1 MNWSDIF
8 SNAITA
14 AVALNAAWFALA
26 GIGLNVHFGYTGLL
40 NFGQIGF
47 AAIGAYGVGV
57 SVTYYGWSI
66 WVGMGVGVLMAV
78 LLALVLGLPA
88 LRLRAEY
95 LAIVTIAAS
104 EIIRLVARSVALRD
118 YSGGSNGINGFSQ
131 QFYELSPFD
140 AAEEYRIGPIF
151 FSNGRLL
158 FVTLVTWGL
167 VAVAAVMV
175 WLLMRSPW
183 GRILKA
189 IREDEDAVR
198 ALGKSAYS
206 YKIQSLVFGGVLGGI
221 AGMMFAIGTAT
232 VQPDN
237 FQPPQTF
244 FIWAALIIGGVG
256 KVWGPIVGSMIFWA
270 LLSLTENILRPLAA
284 NDYSVFGLFGFSA
297 VMDGVQ
303 VGQIRF
309 MLVGLGL
316 LLLMIFRPQ
325 GLFGDKNEM
334 ALDDN

>member
-1 MNWSDIF
+1 MSWSDIL
-8 SNAITA
+8 SNALTA

-26 GIGLNVHFGYTGLL
+26 AIGLNVHFGYTGLL

-47 AAIGAYGVGV
+47 ASIAAYGVGV

-66 WVGMGVGVLMAV
+66 WVGMGVGVLMSV
-78 LLALVLGLPA
+78 LLALLLGLPA
-88 LRLRAEY
+88 LRLRADY

-118 YSGGSNGINGFSQ
+118 FSGGSNGINGFSS

-140 AAEEYRIGPIF
+140 PSSEYRIGPIF

-167 VAVAAVMV
+167 VALAALAVY
-175 WLLMRSPW
+175 LLMRSPW

-189 IREDEDAVR
+189 IREDEDAAR
-198 ALGKSAYS
+198 ALGKSAYW
-206 YKIQSLVFGGVLGGI
+206 YKIQSLVFGGVLGGL

-244 FIWAALIIGGVG
+244 FIWAALIIGGIG
-256 KVWGPIVGSMIFWA
+256 RVWGPIVGAMIFWS
-270 LLSLTENILRPLAA
+270 LLSLTENILRPMAA
-284 NDYSVFGLFGFSA
+284 GNYSVFGLFDFNTI
-297 VMDGVQ
+297 MEGVQ
-303 VGQIRF
+303 VGQVRF
-309 MLVGLGL
+309 MLVGVGL

-325 GLFGDKNEM
+325 GLFGDRKEM
-334 ALDDN
+334 ALDDS

>member
-1 MNWSDIF
+1 MNWSDIL

-14 AVALNAAWFALA
+14 GVSLTAAWFALA
-26 GIGLNVHFGYTGLL
+26 AIGLNVHFGYTGLL

-66 WVGMGVGVLMAV
+66 WVGMGVGVLLSV
-78 LLALVLGLPA
+78 LLALILGLPA
-88 LRLRAEY
+88 LRLRADY
-95 LAIVTIAAS
+95 LAIVTIAAG
-104 EIIRLVARSVALRD
+104 EIIRLVGRSVALRE

-140 AAEEYRIGPIF
+140 PSSEYRIGPVF
-151 FSNGRLL
+151 FSSGRLL
-158 FVTLVTWGL
+158 FVTLVTWAM
-167 VAVAAVMV
+167 VAIAAVVV

-183 GRILKA
+183 GRILRA
-189 IREDEDAVR
+189 IRDDEDAAR

-206 YKIQSLVFGGVLGGI
+206 YKIQSLVFGGVLGGL

-244 FIWAALIIGGVG
+244 FIWAAMIIGGVG
-256 KVWGPIVGSMIFWA
+256 RVWGPVVGAMIFWA
-270 LLSLTENILRPLAA
+270 LLSLTENILRPLAQQ
-284 NDYSVFGLFGFSA
+284 DYSVFGLFDFGTI
-297 VMDGVQ
+297 MDGVQ
-303 VGQIRF
+303 VGQVRF
-309 MLVGLGL
+309 MLVGLGVV
-316 LLLMIFRPQ
+316 LLMIFRPQ
-325 GLFGDKNEM
+325 GLFGDRKEM
-334 ALDDN
+334 ALDDK

>member
-1 MNWSDIF
+1 MNWSDII
-8 SNAITA
+8 SNALTA

-47 AAIGAYGVGV
+47 AAIAAYGVGV
-57 SVTYYGWSI
+57 SVTYFGWNIWIGMLVGIGMSI
-66 WVGMGVGVLMAV
+66 V
-78 LLALVLGLPA
+78 LALLLGLPT
-88 LRLRAEY
+88 LRLRADY

-118 YSGGSNGINGFSQ
+118 FSGGSNGINGFSS
-131 QFYELSPFD
+131 QFYELSPF
-140 AAEEYRIGPIF
+140 ANNTSYKIGPFF

-158 FVTLVTWGL
+158 FVTLITWTL
-167 VAVAAVMV
+167 VALAAVMV
-175 WLLMRSPW
+175 WMLMRSPW
-183 GRILKA
+183 GRVLRS

-206 YKIQSLVFGGVLGGI
+206 YKMQSLILGGVLGGI

-237 FQPPQTF
+237 FQPTQTF
-244 FIWAALIIGGVG
+244 FIWAAMIIGGVG
-256 KVWGPIVGSMIFWA
+256 RVWGPIVGSMIFWS
-270 LLSLTENILRPLAA
+270 LLSLTENILRPMSTG
-284 NDYSVFGLFGFSA
+284 NYSVFGIFDFNSI
-297 VMDGVQ
+297 MEGVQ
-303 VGQIRF
+303 VGQVRF